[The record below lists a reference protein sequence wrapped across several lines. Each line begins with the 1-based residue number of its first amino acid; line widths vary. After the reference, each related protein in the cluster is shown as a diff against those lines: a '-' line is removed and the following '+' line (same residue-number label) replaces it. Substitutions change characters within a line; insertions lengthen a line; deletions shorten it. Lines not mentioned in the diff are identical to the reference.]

1 MQGPFNSYELP
12 FGLPPAFIANAKAM
26 NLRSQPLLQTLTLS
40 LQGFTEPYH
49 SLGDGTE
56 RSRNSH

>member
-1 MQGPFNSYELP
+1 MQGSLSSDELS
-12 FGLPPAFIANAKAM
+12 FGLQPAFITNGEAM
-26 NLRSQPLLQTLTLS
+26 NLLSQPLLQTPTLS

>member
-1 MQGPFNSYELP
+1 MQGPLSSYELP
-12 FGLPPAFIANAKAM
+12 FGLQPGFIANGEAM
-26 NLRSQPLLQTLTLS
+26 NLLSQPLLQALTLS
-40 LQGFTEPYH
+40 LKGFTELYH